1 VYRIVEIVRNY
12 TDPIALM
19 GIVSRV
25 LQISSGR
32 RIIRSTGEL
41 FLIELSRH

>member
-1 VYRIVEIVRNY
+1 MKWVPSDLGWHSQAGTAIYN
-12 TDPIALM
+12 D
-19 GIVSRV
+19 
-25 LQISSGR
+25 R